1 MVSLVTHHG
10 RESMEAGWG
19 SGARPHWAAAAL
31 GAGDALLDFSAA
43 RVGVS
48 AVQNLLVNSLAN

>member
-1 MVSLVTHHG
+1 
-10 RESMEAGWG
+10 MEAGRG

-48 AVQNLLVNSLAN
+48 AVQNLLANSLAN

>member
-1 MVSLVTHHG
+1 
-10 RESMEAGWG
+10 MEAGWG
-19 SGARPHWAAAAL
+19 SGARLHWAAAAL

-48 AVQNLLVNSLAN
+48 TVQNLLVNSLAN